1 MTHLAGGQAA
11 GAADTVDAAQQEG
24 HYAGLPEQ
32 QSKSETTMYMQ
43 NIYLNEETFI
53 GNSATTSSQGETQWL
68 ILVEWKRV

>member
-32 QSKSETTMYMQ
+32 QSNSETTMYMQ
-43 NIYLNEETFI
+43 NIYLNEETLI
-53 GNSATTSSQGETQWL
+53 GNSAGETQRL